1 MDIGDVEMVD
11 AEKNV
16 LDGDPTVQLLIG
28 SVHKWRYDKGSI
40 GISNLYDKK
49 DDQSDSKGDNLIKV
63 ISDIENQ
70 LNPKSQYETHENVVC
85 QEKIIYE
92 AQKVVK
98 MSLMENENLN
108 KICKKP
114 YY

>member
-1 MDIGDVEMVD
+1 MI
-11 AEKNV
+11 NV
-16 LDGDPTVQLLIG
+16 R
-28 SVHKWRYDKGSI
+28 SE
-40 GISNLYDKK
+40 
-49 DDQSDSKGDNLIKV
+49 
-63 ISDIENQ
+63 IENL
-70 LNPKSQYETHENVVC
+70 LNSKSEYETHENVVC